1 MNLKKSETIAFQQK
15 ALARC
20 ADISTNLGYITLS
33 SFAFPIIL
41 NKGGYRGPLA
51 GFFFTFFFWI
61 FAFYCDRIL
70 IKQNV
75 IKKGIYA
82 TMVN

>member
-41 NKGGYRGPLA
+41 NKGEYVGSLL
-51 GFFFTFFFWI
+51 GFCATFFF
-61 FAFYCDRIL
+61 
-70 IKQNV
+70 
-75 IKKGIYA
+75 
-82 TMVN
+82 